1 MVELRRQGGGL
12 SPRPVGDNWVS
23 VTIMTGLWR
32 RGAGNDN
39 DEEYCRA
46 SLILL
51 CFKS

>member
-1 MVELRRQGGGL
+1 MVELRRQGGRL

-23 VTIMTGLWR
+23 VTTALWR